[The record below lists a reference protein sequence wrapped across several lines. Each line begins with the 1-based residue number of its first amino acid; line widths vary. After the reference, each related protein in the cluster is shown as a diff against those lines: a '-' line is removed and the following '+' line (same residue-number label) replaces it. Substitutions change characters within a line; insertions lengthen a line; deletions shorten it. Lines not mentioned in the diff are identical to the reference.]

1 MAGRA
6 LVIVDHGSRRPDA
19 HAHLETLG
27 RRVQERAPELLVR
40 IAHME
45 QAEPSLA
52 QTIEACIGEGVS
64 EVAVHPLFLA
74 PGRHLTEDI
83 PALVEGVRASHPGVT
98 IRLLDPV
105 GAREE
110 LADLILAT
118 LEPGQ

>member
-1 MAGRA
+1 MPGRA

-19 HAHLETLG
+19 HAHLEALG
-27 RRVQERAPELLVR
+27 RRVQERAPGLAVR

-52 QTIEACIGEGVS
+52 RTIEACIAEGMS

-74 PGRHLTEDI
+74 PGRHLTDDI
-83 PALVEGVRASHPGVT
+83 PALVEAIRASHPGIE
-98 IRLLDPV
+98 IRLLDPI
-105 GAREE
+105 GARQE

-118 LEPGQ
+118 LEPGR

>member
-1 MAGRA
+1 MATRA

-19 HAHLETLG
+19 HTQLEALG

-52 QTIEACIGEGVS
+52 QAIEDCVGAGVA

-74 PGRHLTEDI
+74 PGRHLVEDI
-83 PALVEGVRASHPGVT
+83 PALVEGARASHPGIT

-105 GAREE
+105 GARDE
-110 LADLILAT
+110 LADLVLAT
-118 LEPGQ
+118 LGPH